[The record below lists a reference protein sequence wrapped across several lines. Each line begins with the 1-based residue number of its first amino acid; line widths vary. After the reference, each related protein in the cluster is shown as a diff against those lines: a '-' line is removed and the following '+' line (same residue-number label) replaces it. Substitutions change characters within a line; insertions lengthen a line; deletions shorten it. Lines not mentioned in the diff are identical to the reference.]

1 MARKDCVASVG
12 SILRDLQRHRRAAH
26 QRVLQLQRAGRE
38 AAARG
43 ELDSDRLAC
52 IGCALKATKQE
63 HCALTVQ
70 IAYWR
75 RHGDQEDQAK

>member
-12 SILRDLQRHRRAAH
+12 SILRDLRRHRRAAR

-38 AAARG
+38 AATRG
-43 ELDSDRLAC
+43 EPESDLLTC

-63 HCALTVQ
+63 HHALIVQ

-75 RHGDQEDQAK
+75 RQRSQRQR